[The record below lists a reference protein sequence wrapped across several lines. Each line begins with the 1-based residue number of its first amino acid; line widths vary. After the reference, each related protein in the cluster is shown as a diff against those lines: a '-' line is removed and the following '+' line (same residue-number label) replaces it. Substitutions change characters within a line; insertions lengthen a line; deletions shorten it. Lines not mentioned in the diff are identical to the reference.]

1 MGDRDRSTELRREDI
16 VTGLEKMNAYLAAQG
31 VRGEICIYGGA
42 CMCLAFKA
50 RISTK
55 DIDAVFE
62 PAAIVR
68 KAAFEVAHE
77 MGWAWTWL
85 NDDVKG
91 FLSPSSREERT
102 FFPLP
107 ELSHLRVYVPTPEYL
122 LAMKCLAARSSD
134 EDNPSYDLEDALWL
148 ARHLGLKEKAELRD
162 VLDRHY
168 PGHPLPDRTGFFLR
182 ELAARLAS
190 PAP

>member
-1 MGDRDRSTELRREDI
+1 VGELNRATELRREDI
-16 VTGLEKMNAYLAAQG
+16 VTGLEKMNVYLAGQG

-77 MGWAWTWL
+77 MGWAWTWM

-91 FLSPSSREERT
+91 FLSPASREERT
-102 FFPLP
+102 FLPLP
-107 ELSHLRVYVPTPEYL
+107 ELSHLRIYVPTPEYL
-122 LAMKCLAARSSD
+122 LAMKCLAARPGD
-134 EDNPSYDLEDALWL
+134 EENPSHDFEDALWL
-148 ARHLGLKEKAELRD
+148 ARHLGIKDKAALLN
-162 VLDRHY
+162 VLHRHF
-168 PGHPLPDRTGFFLR
+168 PERPLPDRTGFFLR
-182 ELAARLAS
+182 ELVAS
-190 PAP
+190 LDPPAS